1 MKWIL
6 KLKEKKRNIN
16 FCEKT
21 LRDSELDA
29 EKKCIVLIQKFESLK
44 KHKLAALEASEN
56 KVLEF
61 DDCQDDLKKA
71 IVTLEDD
78 LLEVEMLL

>member
-1 MKWIL
+1 MVDELTQKYQQEI
-6 KLKEKKRNIN
+6 KLLTKEKKRNIM

-21 LRDSELDA
+21 LRDSELAA

-44 KHKLAALEASEN
+44 KHKIAALEASEN
-56 KVLEF
+56 KMLEI

-71 IVTLEDD
+71 V
-78 LLEVEMLL
+78 